1 MPFTAPGPGDV
12 HVNRPL
18 TNIAIAY
25 MQSAMNFVADRAFP
39 MVDVDKQTDNYFTIP
54 RGEFWRDEFRVRRPG
69 TESAA
74 ATYKVGTETYSCEV
88 RALHHDVS
96 DQTRANTDDPLDAD
110 RQAVDLVTQKGLIR
124 KERNWATEYF
134 VTNVWDFEGAG
145 AATRHASLDF
155 SHATN
160 NTVIYWD
167 SMNST
172 PVVDVRLMKQY
183 VQEATGFEP
192 NVAVISKQVYNVLI
206 DHDDIIGRLD
216 RGQTTGPAMAN
227 RDSLAAIFEVDEV
240 LVMNGVFNNA
250 DEGATDNFDFIG
262 GKHMLLLYRPPT
274 PGIYIPSAGYTFNWT
289 GYAASVMGGVEI
301 SRFRM
306 EHLKSDRVEGEMAW
320 DQKVVSDALGGFFK
334 DIIQ

>member
-39 MVDVDKQTDNYFTIP
+39 MVNVGSKSDSYFTIP
-54 RGEFWRDEFRVRRPG
+54 RGHFWRDEVRERAPG

-74 ATYKVGTETYSCEV
+74 ATHDVDTATYDCKVWGI
-88 RALHHDVS
+88 HHDIG
-96 DQTRANTDDPLDAD
+96 DQTRANVDDPLDID
-110 RQAVDLVTQKGLIR
+110 RQAVDLVTQKSMIR
-124 KERNWATEYF
+124 KERNWASEFF

-145 AATRHASLDF
+145 AAARNANLDF

-183 VQEATGFEP
+183 VQESTGFMP
-192 NVAVISKQVYNVLI
+192 NVAVLSQQVYNVLV

-216 RGQTTGPAMAN
+216 RGQTPGGPAMAMKEA
-227 RDSLAAIFEVDEV
+227 LAAIFEVDEV
-240 LVMNGVFNNA
+240 QVMAGVYNSA
-250 DEGATDNFDFIG
+250 DEGADRRLRL
-262 GKHMLLLYRPPT
+262 HRRQ
-274 PGIYIPSAGYTFNWT
+274 AH
-289 GYAASVMGGVEI
+289 AAA
-301 SRFRM
+301 
-306 EHLKSDRVEGEMAW
+306 LPA
-320 DQKVVSDALGGFFK
+320 SDARHLRAERGLHLQLDGLRGLRHGRRG
-334 DIIQ
+334 DQALPHGAP